1 MSNRKLIRPDLGDV
15 RKNEGPRAVR
25 RKASPPEQT
34 NAEEFYYLK
43 QMQAR
48 TPMVLRLV
56 NGEELRGWVEWYDKG
71 AIKFHRHD
79 APNLLI
85 PKTSILFMFKE
96 EELRR
101 QPRKR
106 PVAGVPGQAGPR
118 PVELE
123 AEGEEPASRF
133 AADDHGAPRPEGE
146 EDAAPHSEADD

>member
-1 MSNRKLIRPDLGDV
+1 MSNRKLIRPDVGDT
-15 RKNEGPRAVR
+15 RKGEGPRGVR

-79 APNLLI
+79 EPNLLI
-85 PKTSILFMFKE
+85 PKSAILYLIKE

-101 QPRKR
+101 R
-106 PVAGVPGQAGPR
+106 PVKKLTVGGGVAGQAGPR
-118 PVELE
+118 PLE
-123 AEGEEPASRF
+123 AEDEDGNGE
-133 AADDHGAPRPEGE
+133 GATE
-146 EDAAPHSEADD
+146 SES